1 MKSPRQHYF
10 LTGVLSWLVLGLA
23 GIDKK
28 RKTIW
33 TTASLVIQATFYLTV
48 ELTVGFAVSISLR
61 LQHNLEFSR

>member
-1 MKSPRQHYF
+1 MKSPRHHYF

-28 RKTIW
+28 RKKIW
-33 TTASLVIQATFYLTV
+33 TTASLVFQATFYLTV
-48 ELTVGFAVSISLR
+48 ELTVSISLR